1 LAASREETEGLRR
14 RLDDLEERYEAL
26 SRAAL
31 DAVGI
36 LGTGG
41 LLLLD
46 HLQGIPDQVERAV
59 ELGIRR
65 GAMLAFTAAQLHSG
79 QDLRWLEPDYPEGTT
94 LRARESLA
102 DDFAGAAGFI
112 AAEVSISNLIEK
124 WANLDEAIP

>member
-1 LAASREETEGLRR
+1 MAASREETEGLHRW
-14 RLDDLEERYEAL
+14 LDDLEERYEVL
-26 SRAAL
+26 SYAAL
-31 DAVGI
+31 HAVGI

-46 HLQGIPDQVERAV
+46 RLRGIPDQVEHAV

-65 GAMLAFTAAQLHSG
+65 GAMLAFATAQLHSG
-79 QDLRWLEPDYPEGTT
+79 QDLRWLEPDYPEGTM

-112 AAEVSISNLIEK
+112 AAEVSISNLVEK
-124 WANLDEAIP
+124 GANPDEAIP

>member
-14 RLDDLEERYEAL
+14 WLDDLEERYEVL

-46 HLQGIPDQVERAV
+46 RLRGIPDQVEHAV
-59 ELGIRR
+59 ELGICR
-65 GAMLAFTAAQLHSG
+65 GAMLAFAAAQLRSG
-79 QDLRWLEPDYPEGTT
+79 HDLRRLEPGFPEGTM
-94 LRARESLA
+94 LRERERLA

-112 AAEVSISNLIEK
+112 TADVSISNLLEK
-124 WANLDEAIP
+124 GANPDEAIP